1 MCLWLPAGGGMT
13 PFQAVGLVA
22 VGAIASGI
30 NAVAGGGSL
39 LSFPYLVG
47 LHIPDV
53 MANATNSVGLWPGSL
68 AGGLGFAKRL
78 GGARESLRTLVAP
91 TVVGSTVGAFL
102 LLHTSD
108 AAFRRVI
115 PFLILLAA
123 VLLLLQP
130 RVKAL
135 VGGRVLPRWA
145 APLLQLFIA
154 VYGGFFGAG
163 MGIMML
169 ALLALTLD
177 GDLHE
182 LNAVKNWLSLLIN
195 VVCSAVFLVKRLVL
209 PLEGGLLVVGSL
221 VGGYAA
227 ARLSQ
232 RFDPARLRPL
242 IAVYGLGT
250 AAWFFWR
257 AFGTPG

>member
-1 MCLWLPAGGGMT
+1 MT
-13 PFQAVGLVA
+13 PLQGAGLVV
-22 VGAIASGI
+22 VGALASGI

-47 LHIPDV
+47 LRIPDV
-53 MANATNSVGLWPGSL
+53 VANATNSVGLWPGSL

-78 GGARESLRTLVAP
+78 GAMRRHLPAMLPP
-91 TVVGSTVGAFL
+91 TVVGSALGAL
-102 LLHTSD
+102 LLLRTSD

-115 PFLILLAA
+115 PFLILFAA
-123 VLLLLQP
+123 LLLLAQP

-135 VGGRVLPRWA
+135 VGRRSLPRWTG
-145 APLLQLFIA
+145 PLLQGLVA
-154 VYGGFFGAG
+154 LYGGFFGAG

-169 ALLALTLD
+169 ALFALTME

-182 LNAVKNWLSLLIN
+182 LNAVKNWLSLVIN

-209 PLEGGLLVVGSL
+209 PLEGGLLVLGSL

-227 ARLSQ
+227 ARFSQ
-232 RFDPARLRPL
+232 RFDPARLRPI
-242 IAVYGLGT
+242 IATYGLGM

-257 AFGTPG
+257 AYGVPQ